1 VARQVY
7 DLVRGKADV
16 GLIEHAASAFSLVER
31 LVGYQRAVII
41 DALVD
46 AQAEVGT
53 VRQVEIQ
60 EPSGYSFL
68 SFHTAGFHDILT
80 LARMVGLEVPDAIV
94 VYGIA
99 IREPETFCENICAEL
114 TAKLPQIVE
123 AVVAEELPELCPP
136 AGGT

>member
-1 VARQVY
+1 
-7 DLVRGKADV
+7 
-16 GLIEHAASAFSLVER
+16 
-31 LVGYQRAVII
+31 
-41 DALVD
+41 
-46 AQAEVGT
+46 
-53 VRQVEIQ
+53 VEIQ